1 MDMDNLATELLH
13 QIKLNAKRW
22 FIAFLVMVGIEVAT
36 IAGFMWYISL
46 PVEECSIEQTTE
58 ETENSTVI
66 QRIGDTYGESDTKV
80 DIQEKS
86 SSE

>member
-46 PVEECSIEQTTE
+46 PIDETSIEQSVEDATD
-58 ETENSTVI
+58 STI
-66 QRIGDTYGESDTKV
+66 TQTIGDNNEGNTESDSKEESC
-80 DIQEKS
+80 QE
-86 SSE
+86 